1 VPVTATTAP
10 RYDLD
15 RAEVRRITAAVLAT
29 LPSTPGRFVAVS
41 AGPGEPLANVGR
53 AVERRVFS
61 ETFGNDTGVMAAEYG
76 PYEQQ
81 SVFFVVLDREAAEP
95 AGVSRAIAGTGRE
108 MKTVVD
114 APAHIGVDAGAITA
128 AHGMDRGLVWDFA
141 TLAVLPEYRGRRSA
155 LEVSTLL
162 YRTFMRAGRD
172 AGVAHVVAMLDRG
185 AYRNIELLGVPLQAL
200 AGSGTFSYLGS
211 ADNRAVYSEFA
222 QILPSIAAQAR
233 RLRRPVGRFAGTIR
247 RRGLRRLLVRQV
259 AARVSER
266 VATGRGLDERIVLR
280 RPA

>member
-1 VPVTATTAP
+1 MPVTAPAAP

-15 RAEVRRITAAVLAT
+15 RAEARRITAETLAT
-29 LPSTPGRFVAVS
+29 LPATPGRFVAVS
-41 AGPGEPLANVGR
+41 ARHDDPLANVGR
-53 AVERRVFS
+53 AVERRVFE
-61 ETFGNDTGVMAAEYG
+61 ETFGNDTGVMVAEYG
-76 PYEQQ
+76 PYEQR
-81 SVFFVVLDREAAEP
+81 SVFFVVLDREAGEP
-95 AGVSRAIAGTGRE
+95 AGVSRAIAGAGTGI
-108 MKTVVD
+108 KTVAD
-114 APAHIGVDAGAITA
+114 APEHIGVSADAIVA

-141 TLAVLPEYRGRRSA
+141 TLAVLPEYRGRSSA

-200 AGSGTFSYLGS
+200 AGSGAFSYLGS
-211 ADNRAVYSEFA
+211 ADNRAVYSVFDD
-222 QILPSIAAQAR
+222 ILPSIATQAR
-233 RLRRPVGRFAGTIR
+233 RLRRPVGGFAGSIR

-259 AARVSER
+259 AARVSAR

-280 RPA
+280 HAD